1 MAQLPCTGSLW
12 PLSKPP
18 FGSCA
23 IYFHHSVG
31 MFIPDIDMKTLKKNN
46 HFNMYLLLNMFI
58 FQPAML
64 VFWRISFQIN
74 SERKRPMIV
83 RVSMHSYSV
92 ARGYAFELLILHLVA
107 SYSQITPIRTATYQR
122 NELNKWV
129 IQKWINSQ
137 QFQRERV

>member
-1 MAQLPCTGSLW
+1 
-12 PLSKPP
+12 
-18 FGSCA
+18 
-23 IYFHHSVG
+23 
-31 MFIPDIDMKTLKKNN
+31 
-46 HFNMYLLLNMFI
+46 MYLLLNMFI

-137 QFQRERV
+137 QFQRERVWLVNGFKQFEANFKISKSGILDFENVESATIEFLNNVGMQGKKQGR